1 MTAAPA
7 GPLRFGG
14 FAQLEPD
21 WDAPARVKAFVTG
34 RPGGVSTGPWGAAD
48 GGGGL
53 NLGAGCGDD
62 PRAVA
67 ENRARLAACLPSAP
81 RWLRQVHGTRVHVAA
96 GHGNDASGEPEADA
110 AVTAHPGAVLAVLT
124 ADCLPVLLC
133 DRAGS
138 TVAAVHCGWRGL
150 AHGVLAAA
158 VRRLPVPAGELLAW
172 LGPAIGPGAFEVG
185 SEVRAAFLDR
195 HADASVRDAFAPLCD
210 GAARYH
216 ADLYALARAELARL
230 GVRRVYGGG
239 WCTHATPELFWSYR
253 RDGVCGRMAS
263 LVWIGP

>member
-1 MTAAPA
+1 MPMTEEP
-7 GPLRFGG
+7 RFI
-14 FAQLEPD
+14 APD
-21 WDAPARVKAFVTG
+21 WPAPARVHACVST
-34 RPGGVSTGPWGAAD
+34 RYGGFSTGPWAAF
-48 GGGGL
+48 
-53 NLGAGCGDD
+53 NLATHVGDD
-62 PRAVA
+62 PRTVA
-67 ENRARLAACLPSAP
+67 RNRERLRAALALPAEP
-81 RWLRQVHGTRVHVAA
+81 QWLEQVHGCEVVEAAA
-96 GHGNDASGEPEADA
+96 GGAPVRADA
-110 AVTAHPGAVLAVLT
+110 CWSAAAGVVCAVLT

-158 VRRLPVPAGELLAW
+158 IRRLPVPAGELLAW
-172 LGPAIGPGAFEVG
+172 LGPAIGPRAFEVG
-185 SEVRAAFLDR
+185 AEVRTAFLECHD
-195 HADASVRDAFAPLCD
+195 HASVRDAFVPLCD

>member
-1 MTAAPA
+1 MTEEP
-7 GPLRFGG
+7 RFI
-14 FAQLEPD
+14 APD
-21 WDAPARVKAFVTG
+21 WPAPARVHACVST
-34 RPGGVSTGPWGAAD
+34 RHGGFSTGPWASF
-48 GGGGL
+48 
-53 NLGAGCGDD
+53 NLATHVGDD

-67 ENRARLAACLPSAP
+67 RNRERLRAALALPAEP
-81 RWLRQVHGTRVHVAA
+81 QWLEQVHGCEVVEAASGGAPLRADACWSKAA
-96 GHGNDASGEPEADA
+96 G
-110 AVTAHPGAVLAVLT
+110 VVCAVLT